1 MAAINH
7 PDYKRE
13 KERLEFTLKY
23 VYKNLEAFISRKG
36 RIDEA
41 VAKGKKHFNSESSQQ
56 YIDLMIN
63 TMLQN
68 RAEVK
73 LRNLTQA
80 KSKPYFACVEFKEVD
95 RSNKEKYYIGKMAL
109 IDEDTM
115 ELIITDWRAPIAN
128 LYYESR
134 LGEAQYSCPEGI
146 IKGDLL
152 LKRQFIINEGRLDD
166 ILDIDITTNDEIL
179 QASLGSNADN
189 RLKDIVTTIQAEQNR
204 IIRADMW
211 TPLIVQGAAG
221 SGKTTIAL
229 HRIAY
234 LIYNHEKAF
243 KPENFMIIAPNR
255 LFLNYISEVL
265 PELGVERAL
274 QTTFEEFALKLI
286 GLKLKVVDGYEKI
299 NTFVNESKE
308 CHHIERNRLMM
319 SESRLKCSML
329 FKELIDDYIAK
340 VEDAY
345 IPCEDFKLNE
355 VTIYR
360 YEELNELFLK
370 EYNKLP
376 IVKRLDE
383 LKKHMN
389 NRLKAR

>member
-109 IDEDTM
+109 IDED
-115 ELIITDWRAPIAN
+115 
-128 LYYESR
+128 
-134 LGEAQYSCPEGI
+134 
-146 IKGDLL
+146 
-152 LKRQFIINEGRLDD
+152 
-166 ILDIDITTNDEIL
+166 
-179 QASLGSNADN
+179 
-189 RLKDIVTTIQAEQNR
+189 
-204 IIRADMW
+204 
-211 TPLIVQGAAG
+211 
-221 SGKTTIAL
+221 
-229 HRIAY
+229 
-234 LIYNHEKAF
+234 
-243 KPENFMIIAPNR
+243 
-255 LFLNYISEVL
+255 
-265 PELGVERAL
+265 
-274 QTTFEEFALKLI
+274 
-286 GLKLKVVDGYEKI
+286 
-299 NTFVNESKE
+299 
-308 CHHIERNRLMM
+308 
-319 SESRLKCSML
+319 
-329 FKELIDDYIAK
+329 IAK
-340 VEDAY
+340 VEENY
-345 IPCEDFKLNE
+345 IPREDFKLNE
-355 VTIYR
+355 VTIYK

-370 EYNKLP
+370 EYSRLP